1 MTPKPTS
8 PPPAIALLAL
18 VGAGFLALPIGTLL
32 WRAPWSRLGDILAS
46 EELVTT
52 LRLSLF
58 SSAWATALS
67 VAVGTPLAWLLARG
81 SFRGKSLVRGLVLLP
96 VVLPPVIA
104 GLALITAF
112 GRSGVLGRW
121 LFQTFGWSLPFT
133 TTGTILAE
141 TFVAMP
147 FLVLAVEGAL
157 RSSDAAYEDA
167 AATLGARPWTVFR
180 RVTLPAIAPGL
191 LAGAVLAWARAVG
204 EFGATLTFAG
214 NLPGATRTIP
224 LAAFFALQRDPEAA
238 IALSLVLVAVSLG
251 VLIALRGRWLVRA

>member
-1 MTPKPTS
+1 MNRGSAS
-8 PPPAIALLAL
+8 PPPAIKALGLIGVA
-18 VGAGFLALPIGTLL
+18 FLAVPIGTLL
-32 WRAPWSRLGDILAS
+32 WRAPWSRLVELLAS
-46 EELVTT
+46 DELATT

-58 SSAWATALS
+58 SSLWATAL
-67 VAVGTPLAWLLARG
+67 AALVGIPLAWLLARG
-81 SFRGKSLVRGLVLLP
+81 TFRGKRFIRGLVILP

-112 GRSGVLGRW
+112 GRSGVMGRW
-121 LFQTFGWSLPFT
+121 LFETFDVSLPFT
-133 TTGTILAE
+133 TTGTILAQ

-157 RSSDAAYEDA
+157 RSSDRAYEDA

-180 RVTLPAIAPGL
+180 RVTLPAIAPAL
-191 LAGAVLAWARAVG
+191 LSGALLAWARALG
-204 EFGATLTFAG
+204 EFGATITFAG

-224 LAAFFALQRDPEAA
+224 LAAFFALQREPEAA

-251 VLIALRGRWLVRA
+251 VLIALRDRWLVTA

>member
-1 MTPKPTS
+1 
-8 PPPAIALLAL
+8 
-18 VGAGFLALPIGTLL
+18 VGFLGVTFLALPIGTLL
-32 WRAPWSRLGDILAS
+32 WRAPWSRLVELLAS
-46 EELVTT
+46 DELATT
-52 LRLSLF
+52 LQLSLF
-58 SSAWATALS
+58 SSLWATAL
-67 VAVGTPLAWLLARG
+67 AALVGIPLAWLLARG
-81 SFRGKSLVRGLVLLP
+81 TFRGKRFIRGLVILP

-121 LFQTFGWSLPFT
+121 LFETFDVSLPFT

-157 RSSDAAYEDA
+157 RSSDRAYEDA

-180 RVTLPAIAPGL
+180 RVTLPAIAPAL
-191 LAGAVLAWARAVG
+191 LSGALLAWARALG
-204 EFGATLTFAG
+204 EFGATITFAG

-224 LAAFFALQRDPEAA
+224 LAAFFALQREPEAA
-238 IALSLVLVAVSLG
+238 IVLSLVLVAVSLG
-251 VLIALRGRWLVRA
+251 VLIALRDRWLVTA